1 MPKMFKQL
9 TAFLVLGC
17 SLNPLMGTTAG
28 VLRVSP
34 DKRLNAAIS
43 KDSMNRITVANDR
56 ITHVFGDEESYVL
69 QTEEHSGQIF
79 LKPTAD
85 NGNKPLS
92 LTLMTENGLTQDLT
106 LEPTQK
112 GATTLILK
120 PLLNVSA
127 SDVVQNDGFKGATGR
142 GGPRA
147 GEVRIGGFYP
157 PDSSPREVRAVEG
170 GTSIPEQLVQA
181 VKCLV
186 TGRGA
191 VEEGETRD
199 RSVPAGFQV
208 AFKKAYQV
216 GILKGCQF
224 EVTNTTDTSI
234 EIDEKAFYQLGDL
247 ALSFTNRVLPSQGT
261 TLMTV
266 VHL

>member
-1 MPKMFKQL
+1 MTKMF
-9 TAFLVLGC
+9 
-17 SLNPLMGTTAG
+17 NPLTVFLILVYGLGPVMATTSI
-28 VLRVSP
+28 VLTVAP
-34 DKRLNAAIS
+34 DKRLNAPIS
-43 KDSMNRITVANDR
+43 QDSMNRITVANDR
-56 ITHVFGDEESYVL
+56 ITNVFGDEESYVL
-69 QTEEHSGQIF
+69 QTEEHTGQIF

-85 NGNKPLS
+85 NGDKPLS

-120 PLLNVSA
+120 PLLNFSA
-127 SDVVQNDGFKGATGR
+127 SDRSQNKEAKGRMEGR
-142 GGPRA
+142 REEPGSGLREGEGP
-147 GEVRIGGFYP
+147 P
-157 PDSSPREVRAVEG
+157 
-170 GTSIPEQLVQA
+170 SIPEQLVQA
-181 VKCLV
+181 VKHLM

-191 VEEGETRD
+191 VDEGGPRD
-199 RSVPAGFQV
+199 RSAPAGFQV

-216 GILKGCQF
+216 GELAGRELKGRQF

-234 EIDEKAFYQLGDL
+234 EIDEKAFFQTGDL
-247 ALSFTNRVLPSQGT
+247 ALSFTNRVVASQET